1 MKKFLFISL
10 CSMLL
15 FINCNHKYE
24 YSQMKSI
31 NNSWSKKDTLNFNFT
46 VKNASDKKNINFIVR
61 NNEDYQFSNLY
72 LFIKLKEGKKV
83 ISTDTLNYILADKT
97 GKWLGSG
104 MGSIKEIYF
113 QYKKDFSFTKNGD
126 YTLSVIQ
133 GMRKDTLKGI
143 VDFGVTIE

>member
-1 MKKFLFISL
+1 MKKFLFIPL
-10 CSMLL
+10 CLLLL
-15 FINCNHKYE
+15 FTNCNHKYE

-31 NNSWSKKDTLNFNFT
+31 SNTWSKKDTLNFNFKIENT
-46 VKNASDKKNINFIVR
+46 SVKKNINFVVR

-72 LFIKLKEGKKV
+72 LFIKLKQGKKV
-83 ISTDTLNYILADKT
+83 ISTDTLNYKLADKT

-113 QYKKDFSFTKNGD
+113 QYKRNFLFSKTGD
-126 YTLSVIQ
+126 YTLSIVQ

-143 VDFGVTIE
+143 IDFGVNIE